1 MRMSKKVLIAAM
13 ITVLVGIIFAI
24 AMLAYFR
31 ATFQPSA
38 APCVN
43 RLMQID
49 AAKQEWALEH
59 GKTANDVPTWDDLYP
74 YLESSFTN
82 RWFTNGQPVCPEG
95 GTCHIGRVGM
105 HPTCSI
111 GGPRHSYPQ

>member
-1 MRMSKKVLIAAM
+1 MSQKFLIAVVVIALLG
-13 ITVLVGIIFAI
+13 IIVVLVLPAHI
-24 AMLAYFR
+24 R
-31 ATFQPSA
+31 SSFQSSE

-43 RLMQID
+43 RLIQID

-59 GKTANDVPTWDDLYP
+59 NKTTNDAPTWDDLYP
-74 YLESSFTN
+74 YLSSSFTN
-82 RWFTNGQPVCPEG
+82 EWFTNGMPVCPEG
-95 GTCHIGRVGM
+95 GTYTLGRVGV